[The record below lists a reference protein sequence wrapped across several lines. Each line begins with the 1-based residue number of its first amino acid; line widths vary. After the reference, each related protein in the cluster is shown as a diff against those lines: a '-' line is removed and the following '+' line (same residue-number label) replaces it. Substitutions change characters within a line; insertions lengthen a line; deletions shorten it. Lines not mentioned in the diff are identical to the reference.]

1 MEGLVSYLK
10 YQINGKKQ
18 ADFAVGNIHLFFFAG
33 GEGCNNG
40 KRKLACMLRSDFNLK
55 IYGKSI

>member
-10 YQINGKKQ
+10 CQKNGKKQ
-18 ADFAVGNIHLFFFAG
+18 VDFAVGNIYIVAR

-40 KRKLACMLRSDFNLK
+40 KRKLLQSCYALTV
-55 IYGKSI
+55 I

>member
-10 YQINGKKQ
+10 CQKNGKKQ
-18 ADFAVGNIHLFFFAG
+18 VDFAVENIYIYIYIVAR

-40 KRKLACMLRSDFNLK
+40 KRKLLQACYALTV
-55 IYGKSI
+55 I

>member
-18 ADFAVGNIHLFFFAG
+18 ADFAVGNIHLFFLQEEKGATTEKG
-33 GEGCNNG
+33 N
-40 KRKLACMLRSDFNLK
+40 LHACYALTL
-55 IYGKSI
+55 I

>member
-10 YQINGKKQ
+10 CQKNGKKQ
-18 ADFAVGNIHLFFFAG
+18 VDFAVGNIYIYIVAQ

-40 KRKLACMLRSDFNLK
+40 KRKLLHACYALTV
-55 IYGKSI
+55 I

>member
-10 YQINGKKQ
+10 CRKNGKKQ
-18 ADFAVGNIHLFFFAG
+18 VDFAVENIYIYCCTRRRVQQRKKETFA
-33 GEGCNNG
+33 
-40 KRKLACMLRSDFNLK
+40 RMLRSDLNLK